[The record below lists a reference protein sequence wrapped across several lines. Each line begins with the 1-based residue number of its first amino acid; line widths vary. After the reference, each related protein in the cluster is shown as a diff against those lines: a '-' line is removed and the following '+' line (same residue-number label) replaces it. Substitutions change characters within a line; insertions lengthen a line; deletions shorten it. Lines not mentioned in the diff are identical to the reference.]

1 MVTMS
6 CVIRGYMPKNILY
19 TYWKSFFNNDASP
32 GILLV
37 FSAVVALL
45 LANTPLIS
53 GYASFLEFPVS
64 IVLGSFSIEKPL
76 VLWINDGL
84 MALFFFVVGLEIKR
98 ELFYG
103 QLSSAGQ
110 IILPLIAAIA
120 GILFPA
126 LIFMGFNF
134 HDSIAMNGWA
144 IPSATDIAFALGIFI
159 LFGKHLPLSM
169 KLFLLSV
176 AIIDDIGAVI
186 IIALFY
192 AQDLSPMSLIIAG
205 AGLFIL
211 FIFNRLNLSKKTP
224 YILVSI
230 VVWAAVLKSGVH
242 ATLAGFA
249 VAWFIPMAK
258 QKSESMSYQIEHG
271 LHPWIAFF
279 VLPIFAFANAGV
291 SLIGANMNELFTPIT
306 FGIIAGL
313 FVGKQ
318 IGIFSACWLAVKL
331 KLCNLPKHASWG
343 QLYGV
348 SLLCGVGFTMSLFIG
363 SLAFEEQG
371 LAYQTQ
377 VKVGVLV
384 GSLLSAVT
392 GAIII
397 RRSSTIGHIAK
408 NQNQNQ
414 NQNQNNQNK
423 KINKTKDRTNEP
435 NFT

>member
-1 MVTMS
+1 MS
-6 CVIRGYMPKNILY
+6 DSAVFQ
-19 TYWKSFFNNDASP
+19 YWKQFIKNDASP

-37 FSAVVALL
+37 LSAAVAMI
-45 LANTPLIS
+45 LANSPMVS
-53 GYASFLEFPVS
+53 GYSSFLEFPVS
-64 IVLGSFSIEKPL
+64 IQLGTFSIEKPL

-103 QLSSAGQ
+103 QLSSPDQ
-110 IILPLIAAIA
+110 VVLPLVAAIA
-120 GILFPA
+120 GIAVPA
-126 LIFMGFNF
+126 LIYVAFNYQ
-134 HDSIAMNGWA
+134 DAVAMNGWA

-159 LFGKHLPLSM
+159 LFGKHLPPSM

-192 AQDLSPMSLIIAG
+192 AQELSATSLIVAG
-205 AGLFIL
+205 AGLLIL
-211 FIFNRLNLSKKTP
+211 FLFNRMKIPNKTP

-249 VAWFIPMAK
+249 VAWFIPITQEKAK
-258 QKSESMSYQIEHG
+258 SMSYQIEHG

-279 VLPIFAFANAGV
+279 VLPIFAFSNAGV
-291 SLIGANMNELFTPIT
+291 SLIGANVDELFTPIS

-313 FVGKQ
+313 FIGKQ
-318 IGIFSACWLAVKL
+318 FGIFAACWLAVKL
-331 KLCNLPKHASWG
+331 KFCELPKNATWG

-348 SLLCGVGFTMSLFIG
+348 CLLCGVGFTMSLFIG

-384 GSLLSAVT
+384 GSLFSAIA
-392 GAIII
+392 GAFMIS
-397 RRSSTIGHIAK
+397 RSSAK
-408 NQNQNQ
+408 ATNTVTV
-414 NQNQNNQNK
+414 
-423 KINKTKDRTNEP
+423 NKTKEISNVS
-435 NFT
+435 

>member
-1 MVTMS
+1 MS
-6 CVIRGYMPKNILY
+6 DSALIR
-19 TYWKSFFNNDASP
+19 YWQRIKKNDASP

-37 FSAVVALL
+37 LSAALAMSF
-45 LANTPLIS
+45 ANTPMLG
-53 GYASFLEFPVS
+53 GYSSFLEFPV
-64 IVLGSFSIEKPL
+64 IIQLGTFIIEKPL

-103 QLSSAGQ
+103 QLSSPNQ
-110 IILPLIAAIA
+110 VVLPLIAAIA
-120 GILFPA
+120 GIVVPA
-126 LIFMGFNF
+126 LIYFTFN
-134 HDSIAMNGWA
+134 HQDEIAMNGWA
-144 IPSATDIAFALGIFI
+144 IPSATDIAFALGIFL
-159 LFGKHLPLSM
+159 LFGKHLPPSL

-192 AQDLSPMSLIIAG
+192 AQELSATSLIVAS
-205 AGLFIL
+205 AGLIVMFL
-211 FIFNRLNLSKKTP
+211 FNRMKLSSKAP

-249 VAWFIPMAK
+249 VAWLIPISK
-258 QKSESMSYQIEHG
+258 EKSKSMSCQIEQG

-291 SLIGANMNELFTPIT
+291 SLMGVNGDEIFTSIS

-313 FVGKQ
+313 FIGKQ
-318 IGIFSACWLAVKL
+318 LGIFAACWIAIKL
-331 KLCNLPKHASWG
+331 RFCELPKCSTWG

-348 SLLCGVGFTMSLFIG
+348 CMLCGVGFTMSLFVG

-377 VKVGVLV
+377 VKVGVLI
-384 GSLLSAVT
+384 GSLLSAIS
-392 GAIII
+392 GALIVHCASI
-397 RRSSTIGHIAK
+397 K
-408 NQNQNQ
+408 F
-414 NQNQNNQNK
+414 NK
-423 KINKTKDRTNEP
+423 KNSEKNLHNDSINSKKEMSHAS
-435 NFT
+435 